1 MSGATCNATADTSA
15 AATSGDATSLVV
27 SIVLTVAGAAVL
39 AYSMTVQRYGLAHP
53 ERYISLC
60 GRRIHRL
67 LVWFAGIC
75 LYGVANGLKVTAFNL
90 GPFSVLGSVFTVV
103 LVFNLLFARK
113 LLGEALTWPK
123 LLSSGTILVGAVTC
137 TIGAPAEVKTV
148 FTPNDVSTLFAAHVP
163 FVAALTALMCIAI
176 IGVLIVECTFPM
188 TDAMRAA
195 QSTRAAARS
204 GRGAASAPSGSVLG
218 SAPVAP
224 AAGKPGELAALSGNV
239 KLPPLWLDRLM
250 ALVYPASLGLDESL
264 ADLLIRAW
272 TAMLGTCTGGLCD
285 ATGRVAMCDVPVVY
299 VSIGLWV
306 LLSFGGSLIWMPV
319 VYRRYEVSVALPF
332 EYGALNLC
340 TVLSGLLFF
349 DEHKYMAT
357 WQLALQI
364 AGASV
369 ILLGIAI
376 GNIPVKEVSSQAAYA

>member
-1 MSGATCNATADTSA
+1 MSNVTCNATAEASA

-27 SIVLTVAGAAVL
+27 SILLTVAGAAVL

-53 ERYISLC
+53 ERYIHLC

-75 LYGVANGLKVTAFNL
+75 LYGVANGLKVVAFNL

-103 LVFNLLFARK
+103 LVFNLLFARS
-113 LLGEALTWPK
+113 LLGEALSWPK
-123 LLSSGTILVGAVTC
+123 LASSGTILVGAVTC
-137 TIGAPAEVKTV
+137 TIGAPAAAKTV
-148 FTPNDVSTLFAAHVP
+148 FTPADVSTLFAAHVP
-163 FVAALTALMCIAI
+163 FVAALAALMCLAI
-176 IGVLIVECTFPM
+176 VGVLFVEAAFPM

-204 GRGAASAPSGSVLG
+204 GRKASAPAGSVLG
-218 SAPVAP
+218 SASAPVAP
-224 AAGKPGELAALSGNV
+224 AVGKPGELAALSGNV

-264 ADLLIRAW
+264 ADLLIRCW

-299 VSIGLWV
+299 VSIGMWV

-376 GNIPVKEVSSQAAYA
+376 GNIPATVRQTAYA

>member
-1 MSGATCNATADTSA
+1 M
-15 AATSGDATSLVV
+15 
-27 SIVLTVAGAAVL
+27 
-39 AYSMTVQRYGLAHP
+39 
-53 ERYISLC
+53 
-60 GRRIHRL
+60 
-67 LVWFAGIC
+67 
-75 LYGVANGLKVTAFNL
+75 
-90 GPFSVLGSVFTVV
+90 
-103 LVFNLLFARK
+103 
-113 LLGEALTWPK
+113 
-123 LLSSGTILVGAVTC
+123 
-137 TIGAPAEVKTV
+137 
-148 FTPNDVSTLFAAHVP
+148 
-163 FVAALTALMCIAI
+163 
-176 IGVLIVECTFPM
+176 
-188 TDAMRAA
+188 
-195 QSTRAAARS
+195 
-204 GRGAASAPSGSVLG
+204 
-218 SAPVAP
+218 
-224 AAGKPGELAALSGNV
+224 AGKPGELAALSGNV

-306 LLSFGGSLIWMPV
+306 LLSFGCSLIWMPV